1 LIAVFFCGIF
11 SLLLAIAAKKITPSY
26 VYGIRAQFAALPAN
40 DAALEAWL
48 SARPGVVRVHV
59 IRKKNEIDIIWI
71 MSQDLMRSPP
81 VPDVRA
87 EFEKLGYMN
96 LIAYEKH

>member
-1 LIAVFFCGIF
+1 LIAVFLCGVA
-11 SLLLAIAAKKITPSY
+11 SLLLAIAVKKITPSY
-26 VYGIRAQFAALPAN
+26 IYAIRAEFTTFPDD
-40 DAALEAWL
+40 DAALQAWL
-48 SARPGVVRVHV
+48 SAQPGVVKVMVSREL
-59 IRKKNEIDIIWI
+59 NEIDIVWI
-71 MSQDLMRSPP
+71 MSQDLRRSPP